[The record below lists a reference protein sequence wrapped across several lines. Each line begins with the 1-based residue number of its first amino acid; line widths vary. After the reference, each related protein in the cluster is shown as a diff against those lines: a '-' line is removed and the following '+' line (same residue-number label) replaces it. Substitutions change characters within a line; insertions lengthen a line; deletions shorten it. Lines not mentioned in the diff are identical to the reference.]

1 MLRCAEKTIQAIMAG
16 KLDSKEVEGAEKRIE
31 DKQVP
36 HPSSFRL
43 PHAQCE

>member
-1 MLRCAEKTIQAIMAG
+1 MLQCAEKTIQAIMAG

-36 HPSSFRL
+36 RPSSLRL